1 MKAKYYCSLLIVSL
15 FLALIPFGSSPLARL
30 LEPGDTFPLIYLD
43 QPSTPEDT
51 AYLGL
56 SDELTSARKNQKIT
70 ISDINA
76 ELIVIEFMNR
86 YCPSCQAQV
95 PIMNRAFDLI
105 EKQPELKNKVRLIG
119 IGSGNND
126 EEIKGFRTEQEIP
139 FPLFPDPEFFAYD
152 AIGDPGG
159 TPFTILVRR
168 INNRFIVLSTHLGRV
183 SSAEDLVKDIQD
195 ALAVD
200 PQAVHTLAKEKAL
213 PQADNRV
220 LKLTLTEKE
229 ILQKVRQSM
238 LASFKPDKKATSI
251 TITKIKL
258 PGSGIVFRGARTDKG
273 KREILY
279 AKLISRKPTCDVCH
293 GIHFIV
299 TFDRKGTI
307 IDFFPVH
314 LTKYGNVNWSAADVD
329 LMKNKI
335 AGRSLQQHKAF
346 NPKVDAVS
354 MATMSSALIYN
365 SLNKLQSSVSELQR
379 LEK

>member
-30 LEPGDTFPLIYLD
+30 LEPGDAFPLIFLD
-43 QPSTPEDT
+43 QPSAPEEQT
-51 AYLGL
+51 YLGL
-56 SDELTSARKNQKIT
+56 SPADKKQKIT

-139 FPLFPDPEFFAYD
+139 FPLFQDPEFFAYD

-159 TPFTILVRR
+159 TPFTILVRK
-168 INNRFIVLSTHLGRV
+168 IHNRFIVLSTHLGRV

-213 PQADNRV
+213 PRADNRV

-238 LASFKPDKKATSI
+238 LASFKPDKKATGI

-258 PGSGIVFRGARTDKG
+258 PKSGIVFRGARTDKG

-299 TFDRKGTI
+299 TFDRNGNNKR
-307 IDFFPVH
+307 FF
-314 LTKYGNVNWSAADVD
+314 SCSFDQ
-329 LMKNKI
+329 I
-335 AGRSLQQHKAF
+335 REC
-346 NPKVDAVS
+346 
-354 MATMSSALIYN
+354 
-365 SLNKLQSSVSELQR
+365 EL
-379 LEK
+379 ECC